1 MIVVSTTLIKP
12 KLKEKKIRTGEVI
25 AILSSVVLLLNFS
38 AVQGVQAEVIEVKSD
53 KIKEQVPDVY
63 CLYENREY
71 KMKPFIYESDG
82 GDENMISY
90 PDLPDHVSPV
100 ISLEKG
106 ETMTVR
112 SDEEPKDMTAYLVD
126 YEGDTTETYALEEEG
141 NNTFKLEP
149 AGLQTFEVHAKFL
162 DGRDIS
168 YTVLTEVLESN

>member
-1 MIVVSTTLIKP
+1 LIKP
-12 KLKEKKIRTGEVI
+12 KLKERKIRTGEVI

-38 AVQGVQAEVIEVKSD
+38 AVQGVQEVIQVESD
-53 KIKEQVPDVY
+53 EIKGQVPDVY

-71 KMKPFIYESDG
+71 KMKPFIYKSDG

-106 ETMTVR
+106 ETMTIR

-126 YEGDTTETYALEEEG
+126 YEGDTTETYALEEED